1 MTDLLAEVDAAM
13 RQERMEKFWKENGKA
28 LIFFVI
34 ATVVMTG
41 VISAYRTWDAGVKAA
56 GTEKLLA
63 LTEAKDFPDNLKNAE
78 LDMRPGLRGI
88 ALINGAQVYMS
99 KKKTADALALYTK
112 AAEDKAIPG
121 EIRGLA
127 VLMQTRLDEKAA
139 DNAALMKNL
148 DSVAKDGGSPWQ
160 YHARIEAAAFAAE
173 RKDYK
178 AARDYL
184 AGVMD
189 QKKVPDSLYK
199 KAMALDHVYAL
210 REQKKAEAP
219 ATPKETTEEK
229 S

>member
-28 LIFFVI
+28 LVFFVI
-34 ATVVMTG
+34 ATIVMTG
-41 VISAYRTWDAGVKAA
+41 AISAYRTWNARAKAV
-56 GTEKLLA
+56 GTERLLT
-63 LTEAKDFPDNLKNAE
+63 LTEAKDFPDNIKEAK
-78 LDMRPGLRGI
+78 LDLRPGLRGI
-88 ALINGAQVYMS
+88 ALINGAQTYLGR
-99 KKKTADALALYTK
+99 KKNEDALALYTK
-112 AAEDKAIPG
+112 AAEDKAIPS

-127 VLMQTRLDEKAA
+127 VLMQARLDEKAA

-148 DSVAKDGGSPWQ
+148 DSVARDGGSPWQ

-178 AARDYL
+178 QARDYL

-189 QKKVPDSLYK
+189 QKKVPDTLYK

-210 REQKKAEAP
+210 REQKKAEASE
-219 ATPKETTEEK
+219 TPKENTEQK